1 MSRQIFFPRT
11 VVPLVFCVVFLLS
24 FFFAAYFLSRG
35 HGHPAAGVAYGPVSD
50 PKEYANIAVSY
61 IYDGDTIKLANGER
75 VRFLGIDTP
84 ESSENKKLLRDAA
97 RSGQDVRDILRMGHV
112 AAEYTRSLLR
122 GRRVRLEFDIEKRDK
137 YGRLLAYVYRVDDDL
152 FINEDIIR
160 QGYAYPMTI
169 PPNVRHADEFRKFFR
184 EARKAGRG
192 LWQGQS
198 FQDQK

>member
-1 MSRQIFFPRT
+1 MARQDT
-11 VVPLVFCVVFLLS
+11 LHGTSNPLVFFVVFLLV
-24 FFFAAYFLSRG
+24 FFFAAYFFSHG
-35 HGHPAAGVAYGPVSD
+35 HGLPGQGTGSGAVSNLQ
-50 PKEYANIAVSY
+50 EYADIAVTY
-61 IYDGDTIKLANGER
+61 IYDGDTVKLSNGER

-84 ESSENKKLLRDAA
+84 ESSENKKLFRDAA
-97 RSGQDVRDILRMGHV
+97 RSGQDVGDILRMGHI

-137 YGRLLAYVYRVDDDL
+137 YGRLLAYIYRVDDGL

-169 PPNVRHADEFRKFFR
+169 PPNVRHADEFRRLFR

-192 LWQGQS
+192 LWQGQRYRGS
-198 FQDQK
+198 N